1 MASPSPFL
9 FLKQRIQYW
18 GQSNDSDPNILR
30 VEITL
35 RGLMSFIHVLATF
48 ELNERQYKK
57 CVLVVYI
64 RQHWVIISAYF
75 ISHSRICDGLR

>member
-1 MASPSPFL
+1 MIKIDTLDNQPISKNIIEKAMASPSPFL

-48 ELNERQYKK
+48 ELNERQYK
-57 CVLVVYI
+57 
-64 RQHWVIISAYF
+64 
-75 ISHSRICDGLR
+75 

>member
-9 FLKQRIQYW
+9 FLNQRIQYG
-18 GQSNDSDPNILR
+18 GQSKDSDPNILR

-48 ELNERQYKK
+48 ELNERRHK
-57 CVLVVYI
+57 
-64 RQHWVIISAYF
+64 
-75 ISHSRICDGLR
+75 

>member
-18 GQSNDSDPNILR
+18 GESNDSDPNILR

-35 RGLMSFIHVLATF
+35 RRLVSFIHILAMH
-48 ELNERQYKK
+48 ELNERQYK
-57 CVLVVYI
+57 
-64 RQHWVIISAYF
+64 
-75 ISHSRICDGLR
+75 